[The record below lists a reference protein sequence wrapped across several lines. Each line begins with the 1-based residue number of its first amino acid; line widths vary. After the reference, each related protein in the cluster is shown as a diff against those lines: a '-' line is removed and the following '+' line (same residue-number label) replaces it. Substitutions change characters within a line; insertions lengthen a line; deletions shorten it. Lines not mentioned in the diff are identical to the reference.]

1 MRSIFPTHTSIMLL
15 RNLICVCL
23 LAFLTTVGFAQAPVG
38 TISGLVTDPS
48 GAVLPNAAVTVKN
61 KATGAERKVTTSSE
75 GTFSVPALP
84 AGQYEISTQAKGFS
98 TQQQEVT
105 VTIGSILTIESKMQ
119 VGQTTEIVNI
129 EGTGSA
135 QLATESHSIDGVIT
149 RQKIQEL
156 PLNGRNFL
164 QLAFLEPG
172 VSTSAG
178 STSQYNSLFSVSIL
192 GGDSGK
198 TAITVDGGNIRNSIE
213 GGTGMNFSQEMVQEF
228 QLSSANFDLS
238 TGITSVGA
246 VNIVSRSGGNS
257 FHGSGYYY
265 YRDHNMS
272 AYPGLKRV
280 CEETPNNPVCLN
292 AGDKKRV
299 VDPFFARSNPGF
311 VFSGPIKKNRA
322 YFFGNYEYT
331 KQTQA
336 FTVQPNLPS
345 IAGLAG
351 NFSSPYAQHL
361 LSVKV
366 DVKLSEKH
374 NLFGRFS
381 NDKNQ
386 GFGPNGGATLPSNWL
401 QNTNTSR
408 QSVIG
413 LTSVFKPTLVN
424 DFRFSF
430 TYWRNRNLFADNTVC
445 PGCLGLG
452 FGQLAINGSNLTL
465 GNTSNATQGRDLY
478 RYNFTDNLTWQ
489 KGSHRFRFGT
499 ELETAPG
506 TGFWGYCDPACNT
519 AAPPELVRSLPIPAA
534 TIAALF
540 PTLPTVVRTNADL
553 LNLPF
558 LGGVIGVGNPAQPPP
573 YNIDKAKVNNR
584 MRFYGQD
591 TWKVTPKFTLNYG
604 LSWNFESTLVNRD
617 IDKPKFLAPL
627 YGSDLSPTNNNYK
640 NFSPSLGIAYAP
652 NSKTVIRAGAGI
664 YWDTESLFRR
674 LQERAFIGPIGNGRI
689 QFPASGFTNI
699 FPGIFNISR
708 GVIPV
713 PVGAT
718 LPQGELTNLTV
729 GQYNQIVAAQLP
741 AIAASLAPKNLN
753 DLTLRSIDINK
764 AGAQLY
770 PKNYPVQRSYQMTA
784 GIQRDLG
791 HNMVINVDLV
801 RRVFTNLL
809 LGEIDYN
816 RFNRRIAGVQSPVI
830 RICTPAERSNPAIQC
845 SNGSITFWTPGGR
858 STYNAMLLKL
868 DKRFSNHFLFTVSY
882 ALTNNHGLNGV
893 NNLDKYDSTWGPQ
906 GGRHSLNVSGIVE
919 LPWGFQLGLIS
930 SMGSKGP
937 LTPTVSGVDLD
948 GDGTTVEPLPGLSWN
963 CINRGCGK
971 TELAAAVAAW
981 NTKYPVGSKDARGSA
996 IPQLSLPARYDLG
1009 DNFSSQ
1015 DIRISKKFTF
1025 KENYKL
1031 SIFTEMFNVFNI
1043 ANLGGYNFT
1052 VNTSGAFGQ
1061 ATSRGNQVF
1070 GSGGPRAVQL
1080 GARFEF

>member
-48 GAVLPNAAVTVKN
+48 GAVLPNAAVTIKN
-61 KATGAERKVTTSSE
+61 KATGAERKVTSSSE
-75 GTFSVPALP
+75 GTYSVPALP

-105 VTIGSILTIESKMQ
+105 VATGSVVTVEAKMQ
-119 VGQTTEIVNI
+119 IGKTTEIVNV
-129 EGTGSA
+129 EGSGAA

-156 PLNGRNFL
+156 PLNGRSFL
-164 QLAFLEPG
+164 QLASLEPG

-192 GGDSGK
+192 GGDSNK

-213 GGTGMNFSQEMVQEF
+213 GNTGMNFSQEVVQEF

-238 TGITSVGA
+238 TGITSVGS
-246 VNIVSRSGGNS
+246 VNVVTRSGGNS

-265 YRDHNMS
+265 FRDHNMS

-280 CEETPNNPVCLN
+280 CVETPTNPVCLN

-299 VDPFFARSNPGF
+299 EDPFFARSNPGV

-336 FTVQPNLPS
+336 YTVQPNLPS

-351 NFSSPYAQHL
+351 NFSSPYAGHL
-361 LSVKV
+361 FSLKI

-381 NDKNQ
+381 NEKNQ

-424 DFRFSF
+424 DFRYNF

-452 FGQLAINGSNLTL
+452 FGQLSINGSNLTV

-478 RYNFTDNLTWQ
+478 RNTFTDSLTWL
-489 KGSHRFRFGT
+489 KGTHRIRFGT
-499 ELETAPG
+499 ELEHAPG
-506 TGFWGYCDPACNT
+506 TGFWGYCDPACNV
-519 AAPPELVRSLPIPAA
+519 AASPELVRSLVPANLV
-534 TIAALF
+534 ALF
-540 PTLPTVVRTNADL
+540 FSTLPTVVRTNADL

-558 LGGVIGVGNPAQPPP
+558 LGGVVGVGDPQQPPA
-573 YNIDKAKVNNR
+573 YNIDKAKQNNR

-604 LSWNFESTLVNRD
+604 LAWNFESTLVNRD
-617 IDKPKFLAPL
+617 IDKPKYLAPL
-627 YGSDLSPTNNNYK
+627 YGSDLTPTNNNYK

-664 YWDTESLFRR
+664 YWDTELLWRR
-674 LQERAFIGPIGNGRI
+674 LQERAFIGPVGNGRI
-689 QFPASGFTNI
+689 QFPNTGFTNTFANI
-699 FPGIFNISR
+699 YNISR
-708 GVIPV
+708 GGVPIPI
-713 PVGAT
+713 GAA
-718 LPQGELTNLTV
+718 LPSGELTNLTV
-729 GQYNQIVAAQLP
+729 GQYNQIVTAQIGAVTAA
-741 AIAASLAPKNLN
+741 LAPKNLT
-753 DLTLRSIDINK
+753 DLTVRSIQLNK
-764 AGAQLY
+764 SAAQLY
-770 PKNYPVQRSYQMTA
+770 PKNYPVQRSYQMNL
-784 GIQRDLG
+784 GLQRDLG
-791 HNMVINVDLV
+791 HDMILNVDFV

-809 LGEIDYN
+809 LGEIDLN
-816 RFNRRIAGVQSPVI
+816 RFNRRIGGVQSPVI
-830 RICTPAERSNPAIQC
+830 PICTTAAQRSDPNAQC
-845 SNGSITFWTPGGR
+845 STGGISFWVPGGR
-858 STYNAMLLKL
+858 STYNGLLVKL
-868 DKRFSNHFLFTVSY
+868 DKRFTKHFLFTASY
-882 ALTNNHGLNGV
+882 ALTNNHGLNGI
-893 NNLDKYDSTWGPQ
+893 NNLDNYFSTWGPQ
-906 GGRHSLNVSGIVE
+906 GGRHSLNVSGVVE
-919 LPWGFQLGLIS
+919 MPWGFQLGLIS
-930 SMGSKGP
+930 SMGTKGP
-937 LTPTVSGVDLD
+937 LTPTVTGVDLD
-948 GDGTTVEPLPGLSWN
+948 GDGTTSEPLPGLSWN
-963 CINRGCGK
+963 CINRSCGK
-971 TELAAAVAAW
+971 TELAKAVADW
-981 NTKYPVGSKDARGSA
+981 NTKYLGKTDARGQA
-996 IPQLSLPARYDLG
+996 IPQLTLPANYEFG

-1025 KENYKL
+1025 KENYKI
-1031 SIFTEMFNVFNI
+1031 SVFAEVFNVFNI

-1052 VNTSGAFGQ
+1052 INSGGAFGQ
-1061 ATSRGNQVF
+1061 ASSRAGQVF